1 MQVLL
6 GSKENIKIH
15 ISSLVQLVGLV
26 GLFGLLGLVGL
37 VCLLVLMGLMGL
49 FVNSFPDILRKNITK
64 E

>member
-37 VCLLVLMGLMGL
+37 VCLVVLMGL
-49 FVNSFPDILRKNITK
+49 FVNSFPDMLQQNIT

>member
-1 MQVLL
+1 MVDQN
-6 GSKENIKIH
+6 EYIQIH

-37 VCLLVLMGLMGL
+37 VCLVVLMGL

>member
-37 VCLLVLMGLMGL
+37 VCLVVLMGLMGL
-49 FVNSFPDILRKNITK
+49 FVNSFPDMLQQNIT
-64 E
+64 EE

>member
-1 MQVLL
+1 MVDQN
-6 GSKENIKIH
+6 EYIQIH

-37 VCLLVLMGLMGL
+37 VCLAVLIGLMGL
-49 FVNSFPDILRKNITK
+49 FVRSFSDMLHQNITK